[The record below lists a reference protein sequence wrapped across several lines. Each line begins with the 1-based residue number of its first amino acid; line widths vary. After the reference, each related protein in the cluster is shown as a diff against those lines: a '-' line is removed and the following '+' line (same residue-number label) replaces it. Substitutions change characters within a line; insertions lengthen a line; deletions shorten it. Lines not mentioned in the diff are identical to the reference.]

1 MNSKEQKRLM
11 VLSKVERGELR
22 VREAGTVLGLSE
34 RQVWRLRASYR
45 REGAAALAHG
55 NRGRRPVHAL
65 SAEVREQVVAL
76 AADPRYAGYNHSHFT
91 EVLAAEPQGL
101 VLSRASVRRILGAA
115 GLRSPR
121 RRRPPQHRSRRERMA
136 QAGMLLQWDGSRH
149 DWLEG
154 RGPWLTLV
162 GAIDDATGEPVA
174 ARFRQQEDGQGYLL
188 VLRDVLRTQGIPL
201 AIYRDRHGIFER
213 REQQGWT
220 LEEELAGERVPTQVG
235 RALAELGIES
245 IPAHSPQAKGRIERL
260 WGTWQDRL
268 VKELRLAEA
277 STPEE
282 ADRVLQAYLPRY
294 RHQFGVPAAQPGS
307 AYRPLPPGLDLDT
320 VCCFKYQRTVANDH
334 TVSLGEHQL
343 QLHPTPQRQS
353 YAHARVEVHERLDG
367 SLAVSYQ
374 GHCLTTT
381 AAPPSA
387 PQLRARQAKR
397 VAPAAAVL
405 PLSEAL
411 ATSATGGV
419 GKGVRRA
426 ESAGPQG
433 VALSTP
439 RPTTHAPSRSHP
451 WRKGYDPK
459 LLVTKSLT
467 T

>member
-1 MNSKEQKRLM
+1 
-11 VLSKVERGELR
+11 
-22 VREAGTVLGLSE
+22 
-34 RQVWRLRASYR
+34 
-45 REGAAALAHG
+45 
-55 NRGRRPVHAL
+55 
-65 SAEVREQVVAL
+65 
-76 AADPRYAGYNHSHFT
+76 
-91 EVLAAEPQGL
+91 
-101 VLSRASVRRILGAA
+101 
-115 GLRSPR
+115 
-121 RRRPPQHRSRRERMA
+121 
-136 QAGMLLQWDGSRH
+136 MLLQWDGSRH

-154 RGPWLTLV
+154 RGPWLSLV

-174 ARFRQQEDGQGYLL
+174 AHFRLQEDGQGYLL
-188 VLRDVLRTQGIPL
+188 VLRDILRTQGIPL

-213 REQQGWT
+213 RQREPWT
-220 LEEELAGERVPTQVG
+220 LEEELAGERVLTQVG

-277 STPEE
+277 RTPEE
-282 ADRVLQAYLPRY
+282 ADQVLQAYLPRY
-294 RHQFGVPAAQPGS
+294 RRQFRVPAAQPGS

-320 VCCFKYQRTVANDH
+320 VCCFKYERTVANDN

-367 SLAVSYQ
+367 SVAVSYQ
-374 GHCLTTT
+374 GRCLTTT
-381 AAPPSA
+381 EAPPSA

-397 VAPAAAVL
+397 VGAVVPQPEAPAPPV
-405 PLSEAL
+405 
-411 ATSATGGV
+411 TGAV
-419 GKGVRRA
+419 GKGARQA
-426 ESAGPQG
+426 EPAGPQG
-433 VALSTP
+433 VPLSTAPP
-439 RPTTHAPSRSHP
+439 RPPSRTHP